1 MEMSEN
7 EINEIINSEP
17 FIRWFGDWKHN
28 PDSASKVVDKN
39 GLPLVVHHGSPKFIG
54 KTFSQDKTGQSIN
67 HGERGLFYTTSDINW
82 ARRFSYP
89 ASEGSSVFS
98 IKADKTKP
106 GVILSGFLKIIN
118 PLNLFQVTQA
128 DIDNMWEMTKDTRM
142 SRGFK
147 NYGNKGDYD
156 KWLSDINMML
166 RYQNHQGVKFEI
178 CNRLG
183 NFGETLKRY
192 GYDGIIANMDNN
204 DRNNPIEYGFIYPEQ
219 FKYITDFNQE
229 LNNYLKENKT
239 MIKITRQDLK
249 CLISE
254 AVEQFLKEKSSPR
267 TKWFVSDDG
276 GVYNVF
282 SFEDFDENGRY
293 LTNPEYNLKDF
304 DIIKVFN
311 DMEQAFKYADDMND
325 NI

>member
-67 HGERGLFYTTSDINW
+67 HGETGLFYTTSDINW

-128 DIDNMWEMTKDTRM
+128 DIDNMWEMTMETRM

-166 RYQNHQGVKFEI
+166 RYQNHQGIKFEI

-219 FKYITDFNQE
+219 FKYISDFNSQ
-229 LNNYLKENKT
+229 LKEDKT
-239 MIKITRQDLK
+239 IIKITQQDLK
-249 CLISE
+249 RLVSE
-254 AVEQFLKEKSSPR
+254 TVEQFLKEKSSPR

-276 GVYNVF
+276 
-282 SFEDFDENGRY
+282 
-293 LTNPEYNLKDF
+293 
-304 DIIKVFN
+304 VFN

-325 NI
+325 NE